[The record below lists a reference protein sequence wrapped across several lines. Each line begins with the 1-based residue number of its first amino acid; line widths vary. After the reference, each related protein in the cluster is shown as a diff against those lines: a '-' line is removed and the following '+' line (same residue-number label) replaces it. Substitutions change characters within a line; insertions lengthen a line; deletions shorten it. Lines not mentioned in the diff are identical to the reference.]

1 MGQANFWELFVL
13 LEINEDERPREGWK
27 VYENTPLGRKV
38 VTTRRGKALKFSK
51 IRDFFEWAGE
61 HRRGYQIS
69 MDGYG
74 YGGLLKP
81 TKG

>member
-1 MGQANFWELFVL
+1 MGQAHLWELFVL
-13 LEINEDERPREGWK
+13 LEIDNDERPREGWK
-27 VYENTPLGRKV
+27 VYENTPQGRQV
-38 VTTRRGKALKFSK
+38 ITTRRGKALKFRK
-51 IRDFFEWAGE
+51 IEDLFEWAKE
-61 HRRGYQIS
+61 RRRGYLIS